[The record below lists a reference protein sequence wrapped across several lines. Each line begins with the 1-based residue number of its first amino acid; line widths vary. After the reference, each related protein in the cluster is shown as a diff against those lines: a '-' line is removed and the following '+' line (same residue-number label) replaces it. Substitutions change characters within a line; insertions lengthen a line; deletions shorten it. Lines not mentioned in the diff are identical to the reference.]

1 MTDPNS
7 NSCTVSGNRVTCSYN
22 FDYLPDRPI
31 LTGVSIFVIPREVLF
46 GGANYGGEGN
56 RGRRYAADIGPF
68 KF

>member
-1 MTDPNS
+1 MEPVTD
-7 NSCTVSGNRVTCSYN
+7 CKDGHSGPFISPVRAAAFS
-22 FDYLPDRPI
+22 DRPI

-68 KF
+68 EF